1 MRIIEVTLG
10 PPAFPELKQ
19 RNLDRATCVV
29 FDVLRATSTMLEALS
44 NGAHAIYP
52 AEDIP
57 AALALKAKFPH
68 ALLAGERHG
77 LRITGELT
85 GGIEFDLGNS
95 PREFGSERVAGKS
108 IIMTTTNGTRALAAC
123 RHAKT
128 VLIGSFANLGALAAH
143 LTFHLPEELIL
154 VCSGT
159 GEKTALEDAVAAG
172 ALVDRLWP
180 HYEDR
185 SVASPDD
192 SAFIVRELFRS
203 TNKRLSGVIA
213 DSQNGRRL
221 LANSELRADVP
232 ICLKA
237 DRLDVIAAFE
247 TCGAIKVWE

>member
-19 RNLDRATCVV
+19 RPLDRSTCVV
-29 FDVLRATSTMLEALS
+29 FDVLRATSTMLEALA

-57 AALALKAKFPH
+57 AALALKKKYPQ

-77 LRITGELT
+77 LRITADLT

-95 PREFGSERVAGKS
+95 PREFTSERVAGRS

-123 RHAKT
+123 HHAKT

-143 LTFHLPEELIL
+143 LAFHLPEELIL

-185 SVASPDD
+185 TVASPDD
-192 SAFIVRELFRS
+192 SAFIVRDLYHATR
-203 TNKRLSGVIA
+203 KRLPSAIA

-221 LANSELRADVP
+221 LAHAELRKDVP
-232 ICLKA
+232 LCLKA
-237 DRLDVIAAFE
+237 DRLDVIAAYDPS
-247 TCGAIKVWE
+247 GAIKV

>member
-1 MRIIEVTLG
+1 MRIIEVTFG
-10 PPAFPELKQ
+10 PPAFPELKL

-29 FDVLRATSTMLEALS
+29 FDVLRATSTMLEALA
-44 NGAHAIYP
+44 NGANAIFP

-57 AALALKAKFPH
+57 AALALKAKYPH

-77 LRITGELT
+77 LRITGEMT

-95 PREFGSERVAGKS
+95 PREFTAERIAGKS

-128 VLIGSFANLGALAAH
+128 VLIGSFANLGVLAAH

-159 GEKTALEDAVAAG
+159 GEKTALEDAIAAG

-185 SVASPDD
+185 TVASPDD
-192 SAFIVRELFRS
+192 SAFIVRQLFHATRA
-203 TNKRLSGVIA
+203 RLQGAIA
-213 DSQNGRRL
+213 ESQNGRRL
-221 LANSELRADVP
+221 LAHPELKTDVP

-237 DRLDVIAAFE
+237 DRLDVIAAFN
-247 TCGAIKVWE
+247 TSGAIKVWE